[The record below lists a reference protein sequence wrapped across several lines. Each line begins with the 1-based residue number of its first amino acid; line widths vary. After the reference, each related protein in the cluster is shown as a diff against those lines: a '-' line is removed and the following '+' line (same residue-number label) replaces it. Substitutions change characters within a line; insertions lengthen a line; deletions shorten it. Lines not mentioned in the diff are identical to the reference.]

1 MYEKN
6 IYFII
11 KDRRDLKPG
20 RRRKQLLDY
29 FKEMRVSWN
38 FQEKAV
44 HWTVC
49 KILFWRS
56 YRPVARENR
65 KLMD

>member
-11 KDRRDLKPG
+11 KNHRGGKPG
-20 RRRKQLLDY
+20 RRRKQILDY

-38 FQEKAV
+38 FQEKA
-44 HWTVC
+44 
-49 KILFWRS
+49 L
-56 YRPVARENR
+56 N
-65 KLMD
+65 